1 MKVIVLVGVLTALIV
16 APSAEA
22 AKDPRVPPLQAK
34 VNALSSTVSALQG
47 SITELQRA
55 LVTVNDKDTCSTALT
70 FDVLGL
76 VVQYITGA
84 AQSRLDEGGACA
96 RLGISRGTVYK
107 LSTGMA
113 PDSRSELRAA
123 CGAGQPQSGSL
134 ADTS

>member
-96 RLGISRGTVYK
+96 RLGIAE
-107 LSTGMA
+107 A
-113 PDSRSELRAA
+113 PCTNCRPAWRPIREANCVRL
-123 CGAGQPQSGSL
+123 AGQASL
-134 ADTS
+134 SLGR